1 MYLSGSKWNLRRKR
15 KRSNPLR
22 IIALLLVIAALVYFW
37 QVYVPAVPTPFI
49 PTPTPTRSPASFV
62 LEAETFFEAGKL
74 QLAAEA
80 YQQAIKIDPRQP
92 AYYIELARVHMYA
105 GNYSAAEAAARDALV
120 LDKDSALAHAF
131 LGWSLDFQAGYAEEG
146 ASDMMAQARTELDTA
161 MDLNPNI
168 PEVRAFH
175 AEVLIDSNIDNYEQA
190 LEEARAAVALD
201 SQSLEANRALAYVW
215 ELTGNRDLALES
227 YEAARNINPNL
238 PRLHIDIGNMLRALN
253 DVDGARQSYLN
264 AVALAP
270 TWTEPLTL
278 LAQLYAG
285 VGEYGIAS
293 QYASQAVDLD
303 PGNARLRG
311 NLGRM
316 YYHNG
321 VYDEAIAQ
329 FQLAING
336 GTSPEGVPVEGL
348 KLSGDPRVLEYYY
361 TYGLAMAK
369 QNLCYGPN
377 EAVDILSAILQL
389 APDDEIAVFNAEE
402 GLVLCGELERTA
414 TPESASG
421 AGS

>member
-22 IIALLLVIAALVYFW
+22 IIALLLIIAALIYFW

-62 LEAETFFEAGKL
+62 LEAESFFQAGQL
-74 QLAAEA
+74 QLAADA
-80 YQQAIKIDPRQP
+80 YKQAISIDPREP
-92 AYYIELARVHMYA
+92 AYYIELARVYMYA
-105 GNYSAAEAAARDALV
+105 GEYSRAEAAARDALV
-120 LDKDSALAHAF
+120 LDENSAMAYAF

-146 ASDMMAQARTELDTA
+146 ASDLMAQARTELDKA

-175 AEVLIDSNIDNYEQA
+175 AEVLIDSNINNYEQA
-190 LEEARAAVALD
+190 LEEARAAIALD
-201 SQSLEANRALAYVW
+201 SHSLEANRSLAYVW
-215 ELTGNRDLALES
+215 ELTGNRELALES
-227 YEAARNINPNL
+227 YQAARDINPKL
-238 PRLHIDIGNMLRALN
+238 PQLHIDIGNMLRALN
-253 DVDGARQSYLN
+253 DVDGARESYLN

-336 GTSPEGVPVEGL
+336 GMSPEGVTVEGL

-414 TPESASG
+414 TPEAASG
-421 AGS
+421 TGS